1 LLQEAKEVQELCLEK
16 KHYKNTQKQKTFY
29 CFKKDWAINI
39 FGQQCNSWQ
48 SEAFIEML
56 VVRIFQHGKRN
67 RKTFPQTGR

>member
-1 LLQEAKEVQELCLEK
+1 MSREEALQEYTE
-16 KHYKNTQKQKTFY
+16 TKTFY
-29 CFKKDWAINI
+29 CFKKDWDINI